1 MQNKRVYFAAA
12 LLSLFFYLVGVMS
25 GLLIENTLIEYTEG
39 KIDFIQRRIENLPS
53 DKDYVSLQRRTE
65 NLQLEYAYL
74 SMIGKN
80 LSCESL
86 SALVSD
92 TTKKVRE
99 LGKDLEEVKGKD
111 FDSLRRDYALLSTK
125 AWILNNYV
133 KERCKRDVAVI
144 LYFYSVPCSDC
155 IEQGHILDNL
165 SEERF
170 KDKII
175 IFVLNSDL
183 DEPIVNLLKKS
194 HNVTETPTIVIG
206 ERTYRGLIT
215 KDNLTRI
222 ISNEIS

>member
-1 MQNKRVYFAAA
+1 MQSKRAYFAAA

-25 GLLIENTLIEYTEG
+25 GLFIENTLLEYTEG

-53 DKDYVSLQRRTE
+53 DKDYMSLQRRTE

-80 LSCESL
+80 LSCNSL
-86 SALVSD
+86 SALVDD

-99 LGKDLEEVKGKD
+99 LGRDIEKVKGKD

-133 KERCKRDVAVI
+133 KERCKRDMVVI
-144 LYFYSVPCSDC
+144 LYFYSVPCPDC
-155 IEQGHILDNL
+155 IEQGHLLDNL
-165 SEERF
+165 TEEEF
-170 KDKII
+170 KDKLI

-183 DEPIVNLLKKS
+183 DEPIVNLLKQS
-194 HNVTETPTIVIG
+194 HNITETPSLVVG
-206 ERTYRGLIT
+206 DRTYKGLIS

-222 ISNEIS
+222 ISKEL